1 MKFLLLVGDGMGD
14 VGKDTPLE
22 TADKPNMDRL
32 AASGRCGLLDIGY
45 KKTVNSDR
53 GYLNLLGCFSRD
65 EYPGR
70 GYLEALGI
78 GLEPKSEDVCI
89 RCNFA
94 TLDVDG
100 MVVDRRAGRDETGLD
115 DFCEKLDGMEIDG
128 VRFTVKKGSGHRVV
142 LVLEGEGLSE
152 KIIPNDPMETG
163 AAVPQVGA
171 ATPEAKKTASV
182 LNKFVRKS
190 QQMLAK
196 EKVNMARAFPANVIL
211 IRSPGR
217 RRDVDSFESRHG
229 LKGCCVAGIPIAKGV
244 ARFLGMDVI
253 PVKGATGTPKTNLEG
268 KTEAAIEALK
278 THDLVFLHINGT
290 DILAH
295 DAMRKEKAEMIGRI
309 DRELGKIIKAE
320 GLDSMV
326 AIITCD
332 HRTASDPSYKEYR
345 HTIDPVP
352 VLIAGGG
359 ISAGSIKQFDERSCE
374 AGFKISGNE
383 LIEYAKRLAR
393 V

>member
-14 VGKDTPLE
+14 VGKDTPLQ
-22 TADKPNMDRL
+22 TARKPNMDRL
-32 AASGRCGLLDIGY
+32 AAAGRCGLLDIGY
-45 KKTVNSDR
+45 KKTVNSDY
-53 GYLNLLGCFSRD
+53 GYLHLLGCFSRD

-78 GLEPKSEDVCI
+78 GMEPGPQDVCI

-100 MVVDRRAGRDETGLD
+100 NLLDRRAGRDETGLKE
-115 DFCEKLDGMEIDG
+115 FCEKLDGMEIDG
-128 VRFTVKKGSGHRVV
+128 ARINVRKSAGHRVV
-142 LVLEGEGLSE
+142 IVLEGEGLSE
-152 KIIPNDPMETG
+152 KLVPNDPMKTG
-163 AAVPQVGA
+163 VALPEVGA
-171 ATPEAKKTASV
+171 ATPEAKRTASI

-190 QQMLAK
+190 HQILSK
-196 EKVNMARAFPANVIL
+196 EMVNKARKVPANVIL

-253 PVKGATGTPKTNLEG
+253 PVKGATGMPRTNLEG
-268 KTEAAIEALK
+268 KTDAAIKALND
-278 THDLVFLHINGT
+278 HDLVFLHINGT

-295 DAMRKEKAEMIGRI
+295 DAKREEKSEMIGRI
-309 DRELGKIIKAE
+309 DRELGRIIKSAGIE
-320 GLDSMV
+320 KLV
-326 AIITCD
+326 VIVTCD
-332 HRTASDPSYKEYR
+332 HRTASAPDYKAYR

-352 VLIAGGG
+352 VLISGDN
-359 ISAGSIKQFDERSCE
+359 ISAGSIRGFDEKSCE
-374 AGFKISGNE
+374 SGFRISGNE
-383 LIEYAKRLAR
+383 LMEYAKRLAR
-393 V
+393 I